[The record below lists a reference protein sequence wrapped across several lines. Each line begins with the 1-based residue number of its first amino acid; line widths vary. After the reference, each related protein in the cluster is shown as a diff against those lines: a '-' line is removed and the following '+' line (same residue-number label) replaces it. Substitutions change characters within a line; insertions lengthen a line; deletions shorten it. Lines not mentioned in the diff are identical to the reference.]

1 MGAGATFNE
10 VVVLRTRHFQRSAAI
25 LAGLITFVGITV
37 VDIAAMPVLAVAEPT
52 DGTLTV
58 IVNRDVDGNGNYS
71 GVIDQPQPGI
81 EIAVT
86 DASEHR
92 VNGIT
97 DQAGRFVL
105 RATDKL
111 KGGRYFV
118 VAKIPPALTDLT
130 PVPESSTFQPL
141 STTVDVTSDN
151 QTVRLG
157 VALGRPVS
165 QPTPPEATGAS
176 RGSDRPGL
184 AQFAVG
190 DLVWR
195 DDNRSGVQDPG
206 ESPAA
211 QVSVQLLNVAGE
223 VVASTVSE
231 PSGRYIFDHLAAG
244 TYSVR
249 FAGVP
254 EEFRMTPTAVS
265 DQPMINSDPDY
276 SGVTPPFTLGV
287 GEPNVRP
294 TTTADGVT
302 AAYINPTID
311 AGITAL
317 RYAIGNR
324 VWMDLNSDGIRQPD
338 EPAGSAT
345 VSLLTDT
352 GNAVATTTT
361 DATGRYQF
369 KNLRGG
375 RYRLHFTGLPAHRKF
390 TERAAGANPALDSD
404 PDPATGKTSVFTV
417 AHGAP
422 NLVPVSDGDASS
434 TDFEN
439 QTVGAG
445 LVGAYSVGDTVWR
458 DHNGDGLL
466 DAGDS
471 GMAGVTVELLG
482 QDSSVIATTVTST
495 AGRYSFDGLPAGT
508 YKIKFSKLPGGLVF
522 TARAAGDNTAVDSDA
537 YPSGVTALF
546 TVGNDNPA
554 DMSIDAGLTTR
565 SNYHPVPGRNKVPLE
580 AALSTT
586 GGVAPQIP
594 LVGAALVI
602 AGASCLLGA
611 RRRRSH

>member
-1 MGAGATFNE
+1 M
-10 VVVLRTRHFQRSAAI
+10 LHTRHFQRSAAI
-25 LAGLITFVGITV
+25 LAGLITLVGITL
-37 VDIAAMPVLAVAEPT
+37 VDIVVMPVLAVAEPT

-71 GVIDQPQPGI
+71 GDIDQPQPGI

-92 VNGIT
+92 VNGFT
-97 DQAGRFVL
+97 DQDGRFVL
-105 RATDKL
+105 RATSKL

-118 VAKIPPALTDLT
+118 VAKIPPALTELT

-151 QTVRLG
+151 QTVRMG
-157 VALGRPVS
+157 VALGRPLS
-165 QPTPPEATGAS
+165 QPTPPQATGAS

-184 AQFAVG
+184 AEFAVG

-211 QVSVQLLNVAGE
+211 QISVQLLDVAGE

-231 PSGRYIFDHLAAG
+231 PSGRYIFDHVSSG

-254 EEFRMTPTAVS
+254 EEFRMTPTAAG
-265 DQPMINSDPDY
+265 DQRMIDSDPDY

-287 GEPNVRP
+287 GEANVRP

-324 VWMDLNSDGIRQPD
+324 VWMDLNSDGTQQPE

-345 VSLLTDT
+345 VTLLTDT
-352 GNAVATTTT
+352 GNVVATTTT

-369 KNLRGG
+369 SNLRGG
-375 RYRLHFTGLPAHRKF
+375 RYRLDFTGLPAHRKF
-390 TERAAGANPALDSD
+390 TERAAGANPTLDSD
-404 PDPATGKTSVFTV
+404 PDPATGKTSVFTLG
-417 AHGAP
+417 HGAP
-422 NLVPVSDGDASS
+422 NLVPVSDGDAGS

-458 DHNGDGLL
+458 DDNGDGLL

-471 GMAGVTVELLG
+471 GMAGVTVELLDE
-482 QDSSVIATTVTST
+482 DSSVIATTVTST

-508 YKIKFSKLPGGLVF
+508 YKIKFSKLPDGLVF
-522 TARAAGDNTAVDSDA
+522 TCRAAGGNNAVDSDA

-546 TVGNDNPA
+546 TLGNDNPA
-554 DMSIDAGLTTR
+554 DTSVDAGLTTR
-565 SNYHPVPGRNKVPLE
+565 DNYHPVPGRTKVPLE
-580 AALSTT
+580 AALPTT
-586 GGVAPQIP
+586 GGIAPHIP
-594 LVGAALVI
+594 VVGAALVV
-602 AGASCLLGA
+602 AGASCLLAA